1 MMTGKNDLL
10 QSLIEAFLMEK
21 GTNIFYSQAA
31 AKTANAEARKM
42 FQDLTAWEE
51 KHMEFIQFLYQSIQ
65 GDRDIEGFEAFQ
77 AKTDAPMTEA
87 GIPVK
92 DLESKV
98 EKLSFSD
105 DTEAY
110 QIALDI
116 ESKAY
121 NLYRKLSA
129 GAADG
134 NARAV
139 FSEMMEQEQ
148 KHIDYL
154 KKTKGKFA

>member
-1 MMTGKNDLL
+1 MMTGKEDLL

-21 GTNIFYSQAA
+21 GTNIFYSHAA
-31 AKTANAEARKM
+31 AKAATADARKM
-42 FQDLTAWEE
+42 FQDLTVWEE
-51 KHMEFIQFLYQSIQ
+51 KHMAFIQFLYQSIQ
-65 GDRDIEGFEAFQ
+65 GDRDVEGFEAFQ
-77 AKTDAPMTEA
+77 AKADAPMTEA

-92 DLESKV
+92 DLESRV
-98 EKLSFSD
+98 ETFSFSGD
-105 DTEAY
+105 AEAY
-110 QIALDI
+110 AIALEI

-121 NLYRKLSA
+121 NLYRKLAA

-154 KKTKGKFA
+154 KKTRGKFA